1 MRSDPPPLKGATQ
14 LRQAGP
20 GPLLHVANSPSDLA
34 LVVVVEVIKEV
45 LSCTLQVLQGWG
57 KSLVD
62 VSLHSNMTLRTFGGG
77 ASPTLR
83 DFRGGPVGRDTLT
96 FSENIYLPA
105 KTCDF

>member
-62 VSLHSNMTLRTFGGG
+62 VSLHSNMKFCVKRQCWSPSCVHE
-77 ASPTLR
+77 ASSR
-83 DFRGGPVGRDTLT
+83 M
-96 FSENIYLPA
+96 E
-105 KTCDF
+105 

>member
-57 KSLVD
+57 KHAWISAR
-62 VSLHSNMTLRTFGGG
+62 VSPLFFLATIQALWSVVQCLTIFASDSEMTNLHCKIS
-77 ASPTLR
+77 
-83 DFRGGPVGRDTLT
+83 
-96 FSENIYLPA
+96 FSI
-105 KTCDF
+105 